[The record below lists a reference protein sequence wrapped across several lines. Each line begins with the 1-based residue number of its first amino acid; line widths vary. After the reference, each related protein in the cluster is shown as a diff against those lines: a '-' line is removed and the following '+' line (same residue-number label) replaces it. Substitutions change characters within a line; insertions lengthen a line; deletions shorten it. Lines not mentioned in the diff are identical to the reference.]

1 MTSATGKTRMREQAV
16 AALLQGGTIGEAAS
30 KCGVTARTLLRWLSE
45 PEFREEY
52 SAAKNRLLESTINK
66 LRSIGLDGVEALRR
80 VAVDKDAPAGAVVS
94 AGRGILEVLLRAV
107 EVQDFGARLT
117 ELEKIIATEE
127 K

>member
-1 MTSATGKTRMREQAV
+1 MLE
-16 AALLQGGTIGEAAS
+16 GGTIAEAAS
-30 KCGVTARTLLRWLSE
+30 KSGITARTLQRWLVE
-45 PEFREEY
+45 PEFCSEY
-52 SAAKNRLLESTINK
+52 SAAKSRLLESTINK

-117 ELEKIIATEE
+117 ELEKMITTEDR
-127 K
+127 